1 MDNKDR
7 LVFSTKESIYP
18 AIEIEIDAKVYQ
30 SVKLTRAVVGEMAKI
45 EAKRKE
51 IDKEGGDEIG
61 DEIGE
66 PNYELVEFL
75 FKVDKK
81 ELDKLDKRE
90 VEDIVLFVQEKIQTI
105 EAQRLKVA
113 SSALRSALGI
123 KDQPKNVIPKNPK
136 RPGGKN

>member
-7 LVFSTKESIYP
+7 LVFKTKTSIYP
-18 AIEIEIDAKVYQ
+18 AIEIEIDDKVYQ
-30 SVKLTRAVVGEMAKI
+30 SVKLTRAVVSEMAKI

-51 IDKEGGDEIG
+51 IDKEDSIEV
-61 DEIGE
+61 GE
-66 PNYELVEFL
+66 PNYELVELL

-81 ELDKLDKRE
+81 ELEKMDKRE
-90 VEDIVLFVQEKIQTI
+90 VEDIVLFVQQKIQTI

>member
-18 AIEIEIDAKVYQ
+18 AIEIEIDDKVYQ
-30 SVKLTRAVVGEMAKI
+30 SLKLTRAVVGEMAKI

-61 DEIGE
+61 E
-66 PNYELVEFL
+66 PNYELVELL
-75 FKVDKK
+75 FKVDKAILEK
-81 ELDKLDKRE
+81 MDKRE

>member
-51 IDKEGGDEIG
+51 IDKEGGDEV
-61 DEIGE
+61 GE
-66 PNYELVEFL
+66 PNYELVELL
-75 FKVDKK
+75 FKVDKAILEK
-81 ELDKLDKRE
+81 MDKRE

>member
-1 MDNKDR
+1 MMDNKDR
-7 LVFSTKESIYP
+7 LVFKTKTSIYP
-18 AIEIEIDAKVYQ
+18 AIEIEIDDKVYQ
-30 SVKLTRAVVGEMAKI
+30 SVKLTRAVVSEMAKI

-51 IDKEGGDEIG
+51 IDKEDSIEV
-61 DEIGE
+61 GE
-66 PNYELVEFL
+66 PNYELVELL

-81 ELDKLDKRE
+81 ELEKMDKRE
-90 VEDIVLFVQEKIQTI
+90 VEDIVLFVQQKIQTI

>member
-30 SVKLTRAVVGEMAKI
+30 SVKLTRAVVSEMAII
-45 EAKRKE
+45 ENERKE
-51 IDKEGGDEIG
+51 IDKEGSEV
-61 DEIGE
+61 IGE
-66 PNYELVEFL
+66 PNYKLVELL

-113 SSALRSALGI
+113 SNALRSALGI

-136 RPGGKN
+136 RPGDKN